1 MLSSDCDREC
11 GRGEIVGVIMG
22 NATLRSF
29 GDLGAIF
36 SHATNSPKEETEAAS
51 QKNNGKATNYEPKPA
66 APVVLYGDDARQGVT
81 GHNVRYVLGF
91 GLFGAAAGLALV
103 ALIVGRGSA
112 VM

>member
-1 MLSSDCDREC
+1 
-11 GRGEIVGVIMG
+11 MG

-103 ALIVGRGSA
+103 ALVLRR
-112 VM
+112 